1 VPSWARPSRS
11 KTGQRPELSATKAAE
26 VRDAFA
32 RLRQNDLLLHGAIV
46 FIGLGVANVFN
57 YLYYMLAGRV
67 LGVEAYGELTSLTSA
82 LLTLAAPAN
91 VAQIIVARLT
101 ADLSASGSHSALKRL
116 SRATMSVTWAVTL
129 LVVAAGVLF
138 RDPIAAFFHSTPLPA
153 ITTIAALGAYL
164 IITVQRGILQ
174 GSHRFGALSGS
185 YVIEGLV
192 RLVVG
197 IPLAVGH
204 GAFGGLMG
212 AAIGGVASVAY
223 NLWALRF
230 VTRRTGGPIGFDLKR
245 IMHITAHIGVAQFT
259 LTALSFYDVALVR
272 HVFDARSA
280 GLYAAAALV
289 GRAMGGMLQFVPTII
304 MPKATARTS
313 TGASALPLLGAGIGL
328 SASLAGLVALIAA
341 LAPAGLAA
349 VFAGNAFRGAA
360 PLVLPYVLAAAALGI
375 ANVIAAYQIGL
386 HRYWFVVPST
396 IVAIVE
402 VTINMLWHPSTLI
415 FVAVL
420 LGGHAAFLA
429 STFIGVG
436 GTQRQDRPQHLLR
449 RGAQQP

>member
-1 VPSWARPSRS
+1 VGRPP
-11 KTGQRPELSATKAAE
+11 QRTQLK
-26 VRDAFA
+26 VRGTFD
-32 RLRQNDLLLHGAIV
+32 RLKQNDLLLHGAIV

-101 ADLSASGSHSALKRL
+101 ADLSASNNHSALARL
-116 SRATMSVTWAVTL
+116 SRATMSITWTVTL

-138 RDPIAAFFHSTPLPA
+138 RDPVAAFFHSTPLPV
-153 ITTIAALGAYL
+153 ITTTAALGAYL
-164 IITVQRGILQ
+164 VITVQRGILQ
-174 GSHRFGALSGS
+174 GSHRFGALSAS

-192 RLVVG
+192 RLGVG
-197 IPLAVGH
+197 IPLAVSH
-204 GAFGGLMG
+204 GALGGLVG
-212 AAIGGVASVAY
+212 AAIGGVACLAY
-223 NLWALRF
+223 NLWALRS
-230 VTRRTGGPIGFDLKR
+230 VARRTGGPIGFDLKR
-245 IMHITAHIGVAQFT
+245 IMHITAHIGLAQFT
-259 LTALSFYDVALVR
+259 LTALAFYDVALVR

-289 GRAMGGMLQFVPTII
+289 GRAMSGMLQFVPTVI

-313 TGASALPLLGAGIGL
+313 TGASALPLLGIGVGL
-328 SASLAGLVALIAA
+328 SAALAGLVALIAG
-341 LAPAGLAA
+341 LAPGELAA
-349 VFAGNAFRGAA
+349 VFAGNAFRDAA

-375 ANVIAAYQIGL
+375 ANVVAAYQIGL

-396 IVAIVE
+396 VIATVE
-402 VTINMLWHPSTLI
+402 VTINASWHPSTLI

-420 LGGHAAFLA
+420 LGGHVAFLA
-429 STFIGVG
+429 STFIGVSG
-436 GTQRQDRPQHLLR
+436 RQRREEFSRP
-449 RGAQQP
+449 AS